1 MALDEFGSHDH
12 DDYGHHYHA
21 FSETVTNSW
30 QNNEYTFEE
39 HFFLV
44 GAYKGSINNI
54 PGFQESNTAQ
64 LVNQELGKYVGAS
77 GTYVSVQPH
86 VGIPKDFSLQNNYP
100 NPFNPT
106 TSLRYDLPE
115 NSMVNVTIYDM
126 LGRQIK
132 TLVNQDQIAG
142 YKSVVWDATNDY
154 GKPVS
159 AGIYLYQIRVGNYIQ
174 TKKMVFLK

>member
-1 MALDEFGSHDH
+1 MDGYNVALDEFGSHDH

-64 LVNQELGKYVGAS
+64 LVNQELG
-77 GTYVSVQPH
+77 
-86 VGIPKDFSLQNNYP
+86 
-100 NPFNPT
+100 
-106 TSLRYDLPE
+106 
-115 NSMVNVTIYDM
+115 
-126 LGRQIK
+126 
-132 TLVNQDQIAG
+132 
-142 YKSVVWDATNDY
+142 
-154 GKPVS
+154 
-159 AGIYLYQIRVGNYIQ
+159 
-174 TKKMVFLK
+174 